1 MRPQLNPGAHNGTLI
16 FVLAAAHPHWNFDA
30 MRAVQFLSNVC
41 PCSWDLSQPPR
52 DNSPA
57 MRLNRHSQQVTGL
70 AQITDER
77 LVSSSMDGTVSPT
90 HTRFTLNFR
99 VEPKAVE
106 SKAEEENAHLRAL

>member
-1 MRPQLNPGAHNGTLI
+1 
-16 FVLAAAHPHWNFDA
+16 
-30 MRAVQFLSNVC
+30 
-41 PCSWDLSQPPR
+41 
-52 DNSPA
+52 